1 MNPAV
6 SRRLFV
12 RIADGT
18 EYVQLLTI
26 TGITTV
32 LLVRGFLALTNYP
45 QIGGNGLHI
54 AHVLWGGLF
63 MLAALVVALL
73 FVGRGARIWTS
84 ILGGIGLGLFV
95 DEIGKFVTSTNDY
108 FYRPAASII
117 YVTFALLV
125 LMTSL
130 INRDKLTDRPE
141 RIVNASLIA
150 TVGLAS
156 GLTPERRQEALRAL
170 EGRHDE
176 QERAVHQL
184 LDSIPD
190 FEHSPFYER
199 YWSPVKAFFHHAARR
214 RRITLSI
221 LVAFAAHAVIFSAI
235 YINKSVELL
244 SGDAVEG
251 VVERQAIYA
260 IAVSDTISAIL
271 GIIGVFL
278 LVIRKRSAL
287 RLFQFAI
294 LVNLLFGQIFNFTDS
309 QFSAVIGLPF
319 NLLAYAIVSYELHH
333 EHD

>member
-1 MNPAV
+1 MSSPV

-26 TGITTV
+26 TAIATV
-32 LLVRGFLALTNYP
+32 LLVRGFLELTDYP
-45 QIGGNGLHI
+45 QIGSKSLHI
-54 AHVLWGGLF
+54 AHVLWGGLA
-63 MLAALVVALL
+63 MVCALVLALL
-73 FVGRGARIWTS
+73 FVGRGARIWTAM
-84 ILGGIGLGLFV
+84 LGGIGLGLFV

-130 INRDKLTDRPE
+130 INRDKLTDKPE

-156 GLTPERRQEALRAL
+156 GLTPQRRAEALEALKGRDDDQGRAM
-170 EGRHDE
+170 RH
-176 QERAVHQL
+176 L
-184 LDSIPD
+184 LGTIPD
-190 FEHSPFYER
+190 YTHSSYYDRFVA
-199 YWSPVKAFFHHAARR
+199 PVFAFFSSAARR
-214 RRITLSI
+214 RLITTTV
-221 LVAFAAHAVIFSAI
+221 LVAFAISAVVFSVI
-235 YINKSVELL
+235 YVTKSIALL
-244 SGDAVEG
+244 SGNEVEG

-260 IAVSDTISAIL
+260 IAASNTLSAIL
-271 GIIGVFL
+271 GTIGAFL
-278 LVIRKRSAL
+278 LLVKHKLAL

-309 QFSAVIGLPF
+309 QFSAVVGLPF
-319 NLLAYAIVSYELHH
+319 NLIAFAVVTYEMRHART
-333 EHD
+333 